1 MQLCE
6 SILMALIAAIGI
18 YATITDI
25 KNGIIQNR
33 ALLLVSAFGLVV
45 NVIYFTVFAREFIL
59 TYLINLA
66 IVSAFAVALYGFH
79 FWAAGDSKLLICIT
93 FLFPARLYDDGL
105 IMYAPGIIVFIYVF
119 LIAYV
124 YIVVD
129 SIVCFIR
136 KDKFYSGHRLGK
148 EDVKR
153 FIVGYLMCFVYMRA
167 LGELLRFVL
176 GDFYYNNQIV
186 FSFLFFFVAIKIHEK
201 KFFRKW
207 YVIAV
212 ALVLNI
218 AFLQSFRFQISNL
231 YGYGVLFVAL
241 FLRYLLSGYN
251 YKQIPTESV
260 EKGMVLSVP
269 TVMMFTSSRVK
280 GLPKMSFEDMRSRL
294 SEEEV
299 EAVRRWKDSKQGKET
314 VTIVKKIPFAI
325 FIVLGELVFFFIR
338 IWR

>member
-6 SILMALIAAIGI
+6 SILMALIAVIGI
-18 YATITDI
+18 YATFTDI
-25 KNGIIQNR
+25 KNGIIQNK
-33 ALLLVSAFGLVV
+33 ALFIVSMIGLIVNGVYFGF
-45 NVIYFTVFAREFIL
+45 YTREFIL
-59 TYLINLA
+59 AYLINLA
-66 IVSAFAVALYGFH
+66 VVSAFAVALYGFH

-93 FLFPARLYDDGL
+93 FLFPARLYDDGVL
-105 IMYAPGIIVFIYVF
+105 MYAPGIMIFIYVF

-124 YIVVD
+124 YIVGD
-129 SIVCFIR
+129 SVVCFIR
-136 KDKFYSGHRLGK
+136 KDKFYSGRRLGK
-148 EDVKR
+148 EDAKR
-153 FIVGYLMCFVYMRA
+153 FIVGYLMCFIYMRA
-167 LGELLRFVL
+167 LSELLRLIL

-186 FSFLFFFVAIKIHEK
+186 FSFLFFFIAIKIHEK

-207 YVIAV
+207 YMIAI

-218 AFLQSFRFQISNL
+218 VFLQSFRFQASNL
-231 YGYGVLFVAL
+231 YGYGVLFIAL

-251 YKQIPTESV
+251 YKQIPTETV

-269 TVMMFTSSRVK
+269 TVMMFATSRVK

-294 SEEEV
+294 SEEEAD
-299 EAVRRWKDSKQGKET
+299 AVRRWKDSKQGKET

-325 FIVLGELVFFFIR
+325 FIVLGELFFFFIR

>member
-33 ALLLVSAFGLVV
+33 ALLIISSIGLAV
-45 NVIYFTVFAREFIL
+45 NVVYFTFFAREFIL
-59 TYLINLA
+59 TYLINLV

-93 FLFPARLYDDGL
+93 FLFPARLYDDGVT
-105 IMYAPGIIVFIYVF
+105 MYAPGIIVFIYVF

-129 SIVCFIR
+129 SIACFIR
-136 KDKFYSGHRLGK
+136 KDKFYSGRRLGK

-153 FIVGYLMCFVYMRA
+153 FIVGYLLCFIYMRA
-167 LGELLRFVL
+167 LSELLRFIL

-186 FSFLFFFVAIKIHEK
+186 FSFLFFFIAMKIHEK

-207 YVIAV
+207 YMIAIT
-212 ALVLNI
+212 LVLNI
-218 AFLQSFRFQISNL
+218 VFLQSFRFQVANL
-231 YGYGVLFVAL
+231 YGYGVLFIAL

-251 YKQIPTESV
+251 YKQIPTETV

-269 TVMMFTSSRVK
+269 TVMMFAASRVK
-280 GLPKMSFEDMRSRL
+280 GLPQMSYEDMRSRL
-294 SEEEV
+294 SEEEAD
-299 EAVRRWKDSKQGKET
+299 AVRRWKDSKYGKET

-338 IWR
+338 IWK